1 MLSGMSKSW
10 ALSLLC
16 IQVTRHLATKLCH
29 VLFRV
34 SESRFFPP
42 PILSPPSITLSYS
55 LCVIPA
61 VFPIKTHL
69 DSRLL
74 SSLEL
79 ICASIYLLMKSP
91 THFSH
96 RGIHSSPPVFCVNS
110 QTLAQPAWRRGKSMH
125 ILGHIFGLNIFCIK
139 PILSFIYH
147 SPF

>member
-1 MLSGMSKSW
+1 MFCSG
-10 ALSLLC
+10 
-16 IQVTRHLATKLCH
+16 LA
-29 VLFRV
+29 RAG
-34 SESRFFPP
+34 FFP

-79 ICASIYLLMKSP
+79 ICASIHLLMKSP

-96 RGIHSSPPVFCVNS
+96 RGIHSSPPVSLCE
-110 QTLAQPAWRRGKSMH
+110 QPDTSPASLKEGKKYAH
-125 ILGHIFGLNIFCIK
+125 IRTHIWIEHLLHK
-139 PILSFIYH
+139 THSFIYLPQ
-147 SPF
+147 PFLTQVNAG